1 MGGCG
6 YLVDAKIGSDVI
18 RKMTYRKECG
28 HIVEKGWYDYNGD
41 ELSGQELD
49 RVKAESAG
57 ADSFNPE
64 FSDDHARF
72 FTGVSYVDSV
82 SGMPTDYRNIIVSLS
97 GGASEEGLSFHS
109 ASSFQGDEYYVV
121 IKNLSSSNKKIV
133 NGTGVGMWGGNI
145 EIPPG
150 GAASVFVNCV
160 DGRWFFDLRS
170 RGTSNYVSNF
180 VIQDGLYIYSGVW
193 TSTGVWQYQPSN

>member
-6 YLVDAKIGSDVI
+6 YLLDATNGSDVI

-28 HIVEKGWYDYNGD
+28 HIVEKGWYDYEGKILSGD
-41 ELSGQELD
+41 ELE
-49 RVKAESAG
+49 RVKDESAG
-57 ADSFNPE
+57 ADSFNPA

-82 SGMPTDYRNIIVSLS
+82 SDLPTDYRNIVVSLT
-97 GGASEEGLSFHS
+97 GGEAEEKLSFHS
-109 ASSFQGDEYYVV
+109 PVSFEGDEYY
-121 IKNLSSSNKKIV
+121 IIIRNLSSVDKKIV

-145 EIPPG
+145 EIPSG
-150 GAASVFVNCV
+150 GTGSVFVNHV
-160 DGRWFFDLRS
+160 DGKWFFDLRS

-180 VIQDGLYIYSGVW
+180 VIQDGLYIFSGVW
-193 TSTGVWQYQPSN
+193 TSTGVWQFQPSN